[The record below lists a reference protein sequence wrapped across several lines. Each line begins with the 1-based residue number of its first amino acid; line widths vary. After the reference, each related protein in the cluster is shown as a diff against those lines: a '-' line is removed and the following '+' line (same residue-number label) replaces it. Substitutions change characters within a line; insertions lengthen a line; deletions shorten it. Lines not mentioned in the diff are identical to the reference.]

1 MQPQIVFLDRATLT
15 VPVRPVN
22 LPHRWVE
29 YAATLP
35 DETAARLQDA
45 TVAIVNKVQ
54 ISEAILQ
61 QTPQLKL
68 VAVAATG
75 YNNVDIA
82 ACTARGITV
91 CNVRNYALA
100 GVPEHAL
107 MMMLALKRQLL
118 AYRTDLQDGA
128 WQKSAGFCLL
138 NHPLHDLNGSTLT
151 IVGGGALG
159 QAMARIASALG
170 MQVLF
175 AEHKGAATVRPG
187 YIPFEEAL
195 ARADVLSLHCPL
207 NPDTAGLIGERELA
221 QMKPDAILINTGRGG
236 IVDEAALVAAL
247 QAGRLG
253 GAGVDVLT
261 EEPPRH
267 GNPLLDVNLPNLI
280 VTPHVAW
287 ASMETVQQLA
297 DQLIGNVE
305 AFLSGC
311 PRNVVA

>member
-1 MQPQIVFLDRATLT
+1 MHPQIVFLDSSTLT
-15 VPVRPVN
+15 TLLRPVN

-29 YAATLP
+29 YAVTASE
-35 DETAARLQDA
+35 ETAARLQDA

-54 ISEAILQ
+54 ITEEVLQ
-61 QTPQLKL
+61 QSPQLKL

-75 YNNVDIA
+75 YNNVDLA
-82 ACTARGITV
+82 ACRARGITV

-118 AYRTDLQDGA
+118 GYRADLQAGE
-128 WQKSAGFCLL
+128 WQKSSGFCLL

-151 IVGGGALG
+151 IIGSGALG
-159 QAMARIASALG
+159 QAMARIGTALG
-170 MQVLF
+170 MNVIF
-175 AEHKGAATVRPG
+175 AEHKGAPKLRLG
-187 YIPFEEAL
+187 YVPFEEAL

-207 NPDTAGLIGERELA
+207 NQDTAGLIGKHELA

-236 IVDEAALVAAL
+236 IVDETALAEAL
-247 QAGRLG
+247 LAGKLG

-261 EEPPRH
+261 EEPPRS
-267 GNPLLDVNLPNLI
+267 GNPLLDITLPNLI

-287 ASMETVQQLA
+287 ASVETLQELA
-297 DQLIGNVE
+297 NQLIGNVE
-305 AFLSGC
+305 AFLSGN
-311 PRNVVA
+311 PRNVVV

>member
-45 TVAIVNKVQ
+45 TVAIVNKIQ

-207 NPDTAGLIGERELA
+207 NPDTAGLIGKRELA